1 MDGLPSAESAKGPE
15 QAGEGRDS
23 REEEKG
29 PRLGELQ
36 GIPTRAR
43 EKTKKR
49 RGDKR
54 RSAH

>member
-1 MDGLPSAESAKGPE
+1 MDGLPSAKGPE